1 MITSMTAFGRTEE
14 TGDAG
19 HVIWE
24 IKTVNHRYL
33 EINLRFPDELRMLET
48 AVRET
53 ISQRI
58 SRGKV
63 DCNLRYEPTI
73 TEDNGLPVNESL
85 VKGLLDA
92 TDQIAGRIS
101 RSIAVNPFDILRW
114 PGVIE
119 YESPD
124 PDQVA
129 GPLLAQ
135 LEKTLDRV
143 LETRLAEGSKLRK
156 MILERCQA
164 AEKIVADI
172 KQRLPEII
180 QGVRERLQA
189 RAAEMKVEVDPE
201 RLEQEI
207 VLLAQKYDVAEEM
220 DRLETHLFEVERVLD
235 RDEPVGRRLDFLMQ
249 ELNREANTLGSK
261 AVHYDC
267 SAASVELKVLIEQ
280 MREQIQ
286 NIE

>member
-63 DCNLRYEPTI
+63 DCSLRYEPTV

-101 RSIAVNPFDILRW
+101 RSIAVNPIDILRW

-119 YESPD
+119 Y
-124 PDQVA
+124 
-129 GPLLAQ
+129 
-135 LEKTLDRV
+135 
-143 LETRLAEGSKLRK
+143 
-156 MILERCQA
+156 
-164 AEKIVADI
+164 
-172 KQRLPEII
+172 
-180 QGVRERLQA
+180 
-189 RAAEMKVEVDPE
+189 
-201 RLEQEI
+201 
-207 VLLAQKYDVAEEM
+207 
-220 DRLETHLFEVERVLD
+220 
-235 RDEPVGRRLDFLMQ
+235 
-249 ELNREANTLGSK
+249 
-261 AVHYDC
+261 
-267 SAASVELKVLIEQ
+267 
-280 MREQIQ
+280 
-286 NIE
+286 

>member
-63 DCNLRYEPTI
+63 DCSLRYEPTI
-73 TEDNGLPVNESL
+73 TEDNGLPVNELL

-101 RSIAVNPFDILRW
+101 RSIAVNPIDILRW

-143 LETRLAEGSKLRK
+143 LETRQAEGSKLRE

-172 KQRLPEII
+172 KQLLPEII

-267 SAASVELKVLIEQ
+267 SAASVELKVLFEQ

>member
-101 RSIAVNPFDILRW
+101 RSIAVNPIDILRW

-124 PDQVA
+124 PNQVA

-143 LETRLAEGSKLRK
+143 LETRQAEGSKLRE

-164 AEKIVADI
+164 AKKIVADI

-180 QGVRERLQA
+180 QGVRERLQT

>member
-101 RSIAVNPFDILRW
+101 RSIAVNPIDILRW